1 MFEMIPRGAVGGRS
15 RRRAHL
21 FAIHS
26 TLTHS
31 LNSLWI
37 DFVQLIDT
45 HTPIKSTGDLSL
57 YKAATPAAG
66 ILCQSALIMRSKI
79 GLHWPRA
86 LDPIDVSI
94 DIDAW

>member
-57 YKAATPAAG
+57 YKAATLGRWHP
-66 ILCQSALIMRSKI
+66 L
-79 GLHWPRA
+79 P
-86 LDPIDVSI
+86 VSTNNEVKNRTTL
-94 DIDAW
+94 ATSP